1 MLKIF
6 LIYNNKM
13 STKKDKDFLKKPSE
27 ESTLQNIYNTKKA
40 LEKLSN
46 HRIKTYQSFKTNNLN
61 LDSNKNN
68 QLTYKYINY
77 QFDSQNNSSK
87 NSHLIKLVALPVDPL
102 SNIKYRHHKIPLSNT
117 NEKNF
122 VPVLQTPSKPL
133 SLEEQKKWKIPPCVN
148 MSNNPKGL
156 VIPLDIRLANDGR
169 NLREYKANKN
179 FAKFADILAL
189 TEKNVRKEI
198 DERNKIAQ
206 SIQIAAAMKKE
217 LELKEA
223 AKQARMERKS
233 FNKNNNASSVVYSLD
248 NSDFLNNNKNR
259 EESHILNNKRKRSM
273 NSEEE
278 KESIER
284 KERNELREIR
294 KKEIEYERRQELIKK
309 YEKEGRDINDKVL
322 LGQNNMI
329 NNNNVID
336 SRLYEI
342 EGGIENPFDYNED
355 VQVYDKPLFND
366 KNKLSN
372 IYKNFNSTG
381 GENTKK
387 LMGKILSQKGKLF
400 NTDLDAINSRKE
412 GPVQFEKA
420 VEKE

>member
-1 MLKIF
+1 
-6 LIYNNKM
+6 
-13 STKKDKDFLKKPSE
+13 
-27 ESTLQNIYNTKKA
+27 
-40 LEKLSN
+40 
-46 HRIKTYQSFKTNNLN
+46 
-61 LDSNKNN
+61 
-68 QLTYKYINY
+68 
-77 QFDSQNNSSK
+77 
-87 NSHLIKLVALPVDPL
+87 
-102 SNIKYRHHKIPLSNT
+102 
-117 NEKNF
+117 
-122 VPVLQTPSKPL
+122 
-133 SLEEQKKWKIPPCVN
+133 

-179 FAKFADILAL
+179 FAKFADVLAL

-217 LELKEA
+217 KELKEA

-233 FNKNNNASSVVYSLD
+233 FNTSNNMIYSL
-248 NSDFLNNNKNR
+248 NTSDILSNKK
-259 EESHILNNKRKRSM
+259 EEEIMLNNKRKRSDD
-273 NSEEE
+273 SEE
-278 KESIER
+278 KER

-294 KKEIEYERRQELIKK
+294 KKEIEYERRNELIKK
-309 YEKEGRDINDKVL
+309 YEKEGRDINDKIL

-336 SRLYEI
+336 SRLYEL

-355 VQVYDKPLFND
+355 VQVYDKPLFNG

-372 IYKNFNSTG
+372 IYKNFNSLG
-381 GENTKK
+381 GENSKK

-400 NTDLDAINSRKE
+400 NSDLDAINSRKE

-420 VEKE
+420 INKE

>member
-1 MLKIF
+1 M
-6 LIYNNKM
+6 
-13 STKKDKDFLKKPSE
+13 
-27 ESTLQNIYNTKKA
+27 QNIYNTKKA

-61 LDSNKNN
+61 VDSNKNN
-68 QLTYKYINY
+68 QLCYKYINY
-77 QFDSQNNSSK
+77 QFDSNNNNNSNK

-102 SNIKYRHHKIPLSNT
+102 SNLKYKHHKIPLSNT

-122 VPVLQTPSKPL
+122 VPVLHSAPAPL

-179 FAKFADILAL
+179 FAKFADILAM

-198 DERNKIAQ
+198 EERNKIAQ

-217 LELKEA
+217 KELKEA

-233 FNKNNNASSVVYSLD
+233 YTNKNSTNNNSSMVYSLD
-248 NSDFLNNNKNR
+248 TSD
-259 EESHILNNKRKRSM
+259 ILNNK
-273 NSEEE
+273 EEE
-278 KESIER
+278 GNYLLKNKRERSKDKEENER

-294 KKEIEYERRQELIKK
+294 KRDIEYERRLELIKQ
-309 YEKEGRDINDKVL
+309 YEKEGRDINDKIL
-322 LGQNNMI
+322 LGQNNLI

-355 VQVYDKPLFND
+355 CQVYDKPLFNG

-372 IYKNFNSTG
+372 IYKNFNSLG
-381 GENTKK
+381 GENSKK

-400 NTDLDAINSRKE
+400 NSDLEAINSRKE

-420 VEKE
+420 NKE

>member
-1 MLKIF
+1 
-6 LIYNNKM
+6 M
-13 STKKDKDFLKKPSE
+13 STKTNKDFLKKPSE
-27 ESTLQNIYNTKKA
+27 ESTLENIYNTKKA

-61 LDSNKNN
+61 LDSNKGN
-68 QLTYKYINY
+68 QLCYKYINY
-77 QFDSQNNSSK
+77 QFDSPNNVNNSSK

-122 VPVLQTPSKPL
+122 VPVLQSPSKPL

-198 DERNKIAQ
+198 EDRNKIAQ

-217 LELKEA
+217 QELKEA

-233 FNKNNNASSVVYSLD
+233 FNKNNNSSSIIYTLD
-248 NSDFLNNNKNR
+248 NSDIINKNR
-259 EESHILNNKRKRSM
+259 EDNYILNNKRKRSIS
-273 NSEEE
+273 SEEE
-278 KESIER
+278 EEEKER
-284 KERNELREIR
+284 KERNELRELR

-309 YEKEGRDINDKVL
+309 YEKRRK
-322 LGQNNMI
+322 
-329 NNNNVID
+329 
-336 SRLYEI
+336 R
-342 EGGIENPFDYNED
+342 
-355 VQVYDKPLFND
+355 
-366 KNKLSN
+366 
-372 IYKNFNSTG
+372 YK
-381 GENTKK
+381 
-387 LMGKILSQKGKLF
+387 
-400 NTDLDAINSRKE
+400 
-412 GPVQFEKA
+412 
-420 VEKE
+420 

>member
-1 MLKIF
+1 
-6 LIYNNKM
+6 M
-13 STKKDKDFLKKPSE
+13 SSKNSKDFLKKPSE
-27 ESTLQNIYNTKKA
+27 EATLQNIYNTKKA

-46 HRIKTYQSFKTNNLN
+46 HRIKTYQSFKTNSLTSE
-61 LDSNKNN
+61 SNKNN
-68 QLTYKYINY
+68 NLCYKYINY
-77 QFDSQNNSSK
+77 QFDSNNNNPNSK
-87 NSHLIKLVALPVDPL
+87 PNSHLIKLVALPVDPL
-102 SNIKYRHHKIPLSNT
+102 SNLKYRHHKIPLSNT

-122 VPVLQTPSKPL
+122 VPVLQSPPTPL

-198 DERNKIAQ
+198 EDRNKIAQ

-217 LELKEA
+217 QELKEA
-223 AKQARMERKS
+223 AKQARMERNSLNNYTISNKS
-233 FNKNNNASSVVYSLD
+233 YNNNSNMIYSLD
-248 NSDFLNNNKNR
+248 TSDILSYKKEEKNFLK
-259 EESHILNNKRKRSM
+259 NKRERSI
-273 NSEEE
+273 NEEE
-278 KESIER
+278 IKEI

-294 KKEIEYERRQELIKK
+294 KKEIEYERRIEIMKK
-309 YEKEGRDINDKVL
+309 YEKEGRDVNDKVL
-322 LGQNNMI
+322 LGQNNII

-336 SRLYEI
+336 SRLYEV
-342 EGGIENPFDYNED
+342 EGGIENPFDYEED
-355 VQVYDKPLFND
+355 CEVYDKPLFNG
-366 KNKLSN
+366 KNKISN
-372 IYKNFNSTG
+372 IYKNFNSSG
-381 GENTKK
+381 GENSKK

-400 NTDLDAINSRKE
+400 NSDLDAINSRKE

-420 VEKE
+420 RDKE

>member
-1 MLKIF
+1 M
-6 LIYNNKM
+6 
-13 STKKDKDFLKKPSE
+13 
-27 ESTLQNIYNTKKA
+27 
-40 LEKLSN
+40 
-46 HRIKTYQSFKTNNLN
+46 
-61 LDSNKNN
+61 
-68 QLTYKYINY
+68 
-77 QFDSQNNSSK
+77 
-87 NSHLIKLVALPVDPL
+87 
-102 SNIKYRHHKIPLSNT
+102 
-117 NEKNF
+117 
-122 VPVLQTPSKPL
+122 
-133 SLEEQKKWKIPPCVN
+133 
-148 MSNNPKGL
+148 
-156 VIPLDIRLANDGR
+156 
-169 NLREYKANKN
+169 
-179 FAKFADILAL
+179 

-206 SIQIAAAMKKE
+206 SIQIAAALKKE

-248 NSDFLNNNKNR
+248 NSDFLNNNNKNK
-259 EESHILNNKRKRSM
+259 EESHILNNKRKRSI

>member
-1 MLKIF
+1 
-6 LIYNNKM
+6 M

-198 DERNKIAQ
+198 DERNKIAH

-420 VEKE
+420 IEKE

>member
-1 MLKIF
+1 MSSQ
-6 LIYNNKM
+6 NK
-13 STKKDKDFLKKPSE
+13 KDFLKKPSE
-27 ESTLQNIYNTKKA
+27 ESTLQNILSTKKA

-46 HRIKTYQSFKTNNLN
+46 HRIKTYQSFKTNNLTS
-61 LDSNKNN
+61 DSNKNN
-68 QLTYKYINY
+68 QLCYKYINY
-77 QFDSQNNSSK
+77 QFDSPKSTNSK
-87 NSHLIKLVALPVDPL
+87 SHLIKLVALPVDPL

-122 VPVLQTPSKPL
+122 VPVLQSPSVPL

-198 DERNKIAQ
+198 EDRNKIAQ

-217 LELKEA
+217 QELKEA

-233 FNKNNNASSVVYSLD
+233 FQKNSNNINNNTMSLIYSLD
-248 NSDFLNNNKNR
+248 TSDILSNKNK
-259 EESHILNNKRKRSM
+259 EDNSLLNNKRKRSL

-278 KESIER
+278 KEIMER

-294 KKEIEYERRQELIKK
+294 KKEIEYERRAELIKK
-309 YEKEGRDINDKVL
+309 YEKEGRDINDKIL
-322 LGQNNMI
+322 LGQNNMV

-336 SRLYEI
+336 SRLYEL

-355 VQVYDKPLFND
+355 CEVYDKPLFNG

-372 IYKNFNSTG
+372 IYKNFNSSG
-381 GENTKK
+381 GENSKK

-400 NTDLDAINSRKE
+400 NSDLDAINSRKE

-420 VEKE
+420 IEKE

>member
-1 MLKIF
+1 
-6 LIYNNKM
+6 M

-27 ESTLQNIYNTKKA
+27 ESTLENIYNTKKA

-372 IYKNFNSTG
+372 IYKNFNSSG

>member
-1 MLKIF
+1 MTSE
-6 LIYNNKM
+6 NNKNI
-13 STKKDKDFLKKPSE
+13 LQKPSE

-61 LDSNKNN
+61 VDSNKNN
-68 QLTYKYINY
+68 QLCYKYINY
-77 QFDSQNNSSK
+77 QFDSNNNNNTNK

-102 SNIKYRHHKIPLSNT
+102 SNLKYKHHKIPLSNT

-122 VPVLQTPSKPL
+122 VPVLHSAPAPL

-179 FAKFADILAL
+179 FAKFADILAM

-198 DERNKIAQ
+198 EERNKIAQ

-217 LELKEA
+217 KELKEA

-233 FNKNNNASSVVYSLD
+233 YTNKNSTNNNSSMVYSLD
-248 NSDFLNNNKNR
+248 TSD
-259 EESHILNNKRKRSM
+259 ILNNKEEGNYLLKNKRERSKDK
-273 NSEEE
+273 EE
-278 KESIER
+278 KER

-294 KKEIEYERRQELIKK
+294 KKEIEYERRLELIKR
-309 YEKEGRDINDKVL
+309 YEKEGRDINDKIL

-336 SRLYEI
+336 SRLYEL
-342 EGGIENPFDYNED
+342 EGGIENPFNYNED
-355 VQVYDKPLFND
+355 CQVYDKPLFNG

-372 IYKNFNSTG
+372 IYKNFNSLG
-381 GENTKK
+381 GENSKK

-400 NTDLDAINSRKE
+400 NSDLEAINSRKE

-420 VEKE
+420 NKE

>member
-1 MLKIF
+1 MSSQKNKI
-6 LIYNNKM
+6 I
-13 STKKDKDFLKKPSE
+13 LKKPSE

-40 LEKLSN
+40 LEKLSS
-46 HRIKTYQSFKTNNLN
+46 HRIKTYQSFKTNNLTS
-61 LDSNKNN
+61 DSNKNN
-68 QLTYKYINY
+68 QLSYKYINY
-77 QFDSQNNSSK
+77 QFDSPTSNPK
-87 NSHLIKLVALPVDPL
+87 SHLIKLVALPVDPL
-102 SNIKYRHHKIPLSNT
+102 SNLKYRHHKIPLSNT

-122 VPVLQTPSKPL
+122 VPVLQEPSAPL

-169 NLREYKANKN
+169 NLREYRANKN
-179 FAKFADILAL
+179 FAKFADILTL

-198 DERNKIAQ
+198 EERNKIAQ

-217 LELKEA
+217 QELKEA

-233 FNKNNNASSVVYSLD
+233 FQNNYSNTSNMIYSLD
-248 NSDFLNNNKNR
+248 TSDILSNKNK
-259 EESHILNNKRKRSM
+259 EDNYLINNKRKRSL

-278 KESIER
+278 KEIMER

-294 KKEIEYERRQELIKK
+294 KKEIEYERRAELIKK
-309 YEKEGRDINDKVL
+309 YEKEGRDINDKIL

-329 NNNNVID
+329 NNNNVVD
-336 SRLYEI
+336 SRLYEL

-355 VQVYDKPLFND
+355 CEVYDKPLFNG

-372 IYKNFNSTG
+372 IYKNFNSSG
-381 GENTKK
+381 GENSKK

-400 NTDLDAINSRKE
+400 NSDLDAINSRKE

>member
-1 MLKIF
+1 MTSE
-6 LIYNNKM
+6 NNKNI
-13 STKKDKDFLKKPSE
+13 LQKPSE

-61 LDSNKNN
+61 VDSNKNN
-68 QLTYKYINY
+68 QLCYKYINY
-77 QFDSQNNSSK
+77 QFDSDNNNKNSNK

-102 SNIKYRHHKIPLSNT
+102 SNLKYKHHKIPLSNT

-122 VPVLQTPSKPL
+122 VPVLHSAPAPL

-179 FAKFADILAL
+179 FAKFADILAM

-198 DERNKIAQ
+198 EERNKIAQ

-217 LELKEA
+217 KELKEA

-233 FNKNNNASSVVYSLD
+233 YTNKNSTNNNSSMVYSLD
-248 NSDFLNNNKNR
+248 TSD
-259 EESHILNNKRKRSM
+259 ILNNK
-273 NSEEE
+273 EEE
-278 KESIER
+278 GNYLLKNKRERSKDQEEKER

-294 KKEIEYERRQELIKK
+294 KRDIEYERRLELIKQ
-309 YEKEGRDINDKVL
+309 YEKEGRDINDKIL

-336 SRLYEI
+336 SRLYEL

-355 VQVYDKPLFND
+355 CQVYDKPLFNG

-372 IYKNFNSTG
+372 IYKNFNSLG
-381 GENTKK
+381 GENSKK

-400 NTDLDAINSRKE
+400 NSDLEAINSRKE

-420 VEKE
+420 NKE

>member
-1 MLKIF
+1 MTSE
-6 LIYNNKM
+6 NNKNI
-13 STKKDKDFLKKPSE
+13 LQKPSE

-61 LDSNKNN
+61 VDSNKNN
-68 QLTYKYINY
+68 QLCYKYINY
-77 QFDSQNNSSK
+77 QFDSNNNNNSNK

-102 SNIKYRHHKIPLSNT
+102 SNLKYKHHKIPLSNT

-122 VPVLQTPSKPL
+122 VPVLHSAPAPL

-179 FAKFADILAL
+179 FAKFADILAM
-189 TEKNVRKEI
+189 TEKKVRKEI
-198 DERNKIAQ
+198 EERNKIAQ

-217 LELKEA
+217 KELKEA

-233 FNKNNNASSVVYSLD
+233 YTNKNSTNNNSSMVYSLD
-248 NSDFLNNNKNR
+248 TSD
-259 EESHILNNKRKRSM
+259 ILNNK
-273 NSEEE
+273 EEE
-278 KESIER
+278 GNYLLKNKRERSKDKEENER

-294 KKEIEYERRQELIKK
+294 KRDIEYERRLELIKQ
-309 YEKEGRDINDKVL
+309 YEKEGRDINDKIL

-336 SRLYEI
+336 SRLYEL

-355 VQVYDKPLFND
+355 CQVYDKPLFNG

-372 IYKNFNSTG
+372 IYKNFNSLG
-381 GENTKK
+381 GENSKK

-400 NTDLDAINSRKE
+400 NSDLEAINSRKE

-420 VEKE
+420 NKE

>member
-1 MLKIF
+1 MTSE
-6 LIYNNKM
+6 NNKNI
-13 STKKDKDFLKKPSE
+13 LQKPSE

-61 LDSNKNN
+61 VDSNKNN
-68 QLTYKYINY
+68 QLCYKYINY
-77 QFDSQNNSSK
+77 QFDYSNNNNNSNK

-102 SNIKYRHHKIPLSNT
+102 SNLKYKHHKIPLSNT

-122 VPVLQTPSKPL
+122 VPVLHSAPAPL

-179 FAKFADILAL
+179 FAKFADILAM

-198 DERNKIAQ
+198 EERNKIAQ

-217 LELKEA
+217 KELKEA

-233 FNKNNNASSVVYSLD
+233 YTNKNSTNNNSSMVYSLD
-248 NSDFLNNNKNR
+248 TSD
-259 EESHILNNKRKRSM
+259 ILNNK
-273 NSEEE
+273 EEE
-278 KESIER
+278 GNYLLKNKRERSKDKEEKER

-294 KKEIEYERRQELIKK
+294 KRDIEYERRLELIKQ
-309 YEKEGRDINDKVL
+309 YEKEGRDINDKIL

-336 SRLYEI
+336 SRLYEL

-355 VQVYDKPLFND
+355 CQVYDKPLFNG

-372 IYKNFNSTG
+372 IYKNFNSLG
-381 GENTKK
+381 GENSKK

-400 NTDLDAINSRKE
+400 NSDLEAINSRKE

-420 VEKE
+420 NKE

>member
-1 MLKIF
+1 
-6 LIYNNKM
+6 M

-259 EESHILNNKRKRSM
+259 EESHILNDKRKRSM

>member
-1 MLKIF
+1 
-6 LIYNNKM
+6 M
-13 STKKDKDFLKKPSE
+13 STKTNKDFLKKPSE
-27 ESTLQNIYNTKKA
+27 ESTLENIYNTKKA

-46 HRIKTYQSFKTNNLN
+46 HRIKTYQSFKTKNLN
-61 LDSNKNN
+61 LDSNKGN
-68 QLTYKYINY
+68 QLCYKYINY
-77 QFDSQNNSSK
+77 QFDSPNNVNNSSK

-122 VPVLQTPSKPL
+122 VPVLQSPSKPL

-198 DERNKIAQ
+198 EDRNKIAQ

-217 LELKEA
+217 QELKEV

-233 FNKNNNASSVVYSLD
+233 FNKNNNSSSIIYTLD
-248 NSDFLNNNKNR
+248 NSDIINKNR
-259 EESHILNNKRKRSM
+259 EDNYILNNKRKRSIS
-273 NSEEE
+273 SEEE
-278 KESIER
+278 EKER
-284 KERNELREIR
+284 KERNELRELR

-309 YEKEGRDINDKVL
+309 YENEGRDINDKIL

-336 SRLYEI
+336 SRLYEL

-372 IYKNFNSTG
+372 IYKNFNSSG

-420 VEKE
+420 IEKE

>member
-1 MLKIF
+1 MSSQKNKI
-6 LIYNNKM
+6 I
-13 STKKDKDFLKKPSE
+13 LKKPSE

-40 LEKLSN
+40 LEKLSS
-46 HRIKTYQSFKTNNLN
+46 HRIKTYQSFKTNNLTS
-61 LDSNKNN
+61 DSNKNN
-68 QLTYKYINY
+68 QLSYKYINY
-77 QFDSQNNSSK
+77 QFDSPTSNPK
-87 NSHLIKLVALPVDPL
+87 SHLIKLVALPVDPL
-102 SNIKYRHHKIPLSNT
+102 SNLKYRHHKIPLSNT

-122 VPVLQTPSKPL
+122 VPVLQEPSAPL

-179 FAKFADILAL
+179 FAKFADILTL

-198 DERNKIAQ
+198 EERNKIAQ

-217 LELKEA
+217 QELKEA

-233 FNKNNNASSVVYSLD
+233 FQNNYSNTSNMIYSLD
-248 NSDFLNNNKNR
+248 TSDILSNKNK
-259 EESHILNNKRKRSM
+259 EDNYLINNKRKRSL
-273 NSEEE
+273 NSEQE
-278 KESIER
+278 KEIMER

-294 KKEIEYERRQELIKK
+294 KKEIEYERRVELIKK
-309 YEKEGRDINDKVL
+309 Y
-322 LGQNNMI
+322 
-329 NNNNVID
+329 D
-336 SRLYEI
+336 SRLYEL

-355 VQVYDKPLFND
+355 CEVYDKPLFNG

-372 IYKNFNSTG
+372 IYKNFNSSG
-381 GENTKK
+381 GENSKK

-400 NTDLDAINSRKE
+400 NSDLDAINSRKE

>member
-1 MLKIF
+1 MTSE
-6 LIYNNKM
+6 NNKNI
-13 STKKDKDFLKKPSE
+13 LQKPSE

-46 HRIKTYQSFKTNNLN
+46 HRIKTYQSFKTNNLSV
-61 LDSNKNN
+61 DSNKNN
-68 QLTYKYINY
+68 QLCYKYINY
-77 QFDSQNNSSK
+77 QFDSNNNNNTNK

-102 SNIKYRHHKIPLSNT
+102 SNLKYKHHKIPLSNT

-122 VPVLQTPSKPL
+122 VPVLHSAPAPL

-179 FAKFADILAL
+179 FAKFADILAM

-198 DERNKIAQ
+198 EERNKIAQ

-217 LELKEA
+217 KELKEA

-233 FNKNNNASSVVYSLD
+233 YTNKNSTNNNSSMVYSLD
-248 NSDFLNNNKNR
+248 TSD
-259 EESHILNNKRKRSM
+259 ILNNK
-273 NSEEE
+273 EEE
-278 KESIER
+278 GNYLLKNKRERSKDKEEKER

-294 KKEIEYERRQELIKK
+294 KKEIEYERRLELIKR
-309 YEKEGRDINDKVL
+309 YEKEGRDINDKIL

-336 SRLYEI
+336 SRLYEL

-355 VQVYDKPLFND
+355 CQVYDKPLFNG

-372 IYKNFNSTG
+372 IYKNFNSLG
-381 GENTKK
+381 GENSKK

-400 NTDLDAINSRKE
+400 TSDLDAINSRKE

-420 VEKE
+420 KDKE

>member
-1 MLKIF
+1 
-6 LIYNNKM
+6 M
-13 STKKDKDFLKKPSE
+13 SIKKDKDFLKKPSE

-259 EESHILNNKRKRSM
+259 EESHILNNKRKRSI

>member
-1 MLKIF
+1 MSSQKKI
-6 LIYNNKM
+6 
-13 STKKDKDFLKKPSE
+13 DPLKKPSE
-27 ESTLQNIYNTKKA
+27 EVTQQNIYNTKKA

-46 HRIKTYQSFKTNNLN
+46 HRIKTYQSFKTNNLTSE
-61 LDSNKNN
+61 SNKGNK
-68 QLTYKYINY
+68 LCYKYINY
-77 QFDSQNNSSK
+77 QFDSANDNSK
-87 NSHLIKLVALPVDPL
+87 PNSHLIKLVALPVDPL
-102 SNIKYRHHKIPLSNT
+102 SNIKYRHHKIPLSNS

-122 VPVLQTPSKPL
+122 VPVLQSAPVPL

-179 FAKFADILAL
+179 FAKFADVLAL

-217 LELKEA
+217 KELKEA

-233 FNKNNNASSVVYSLD
+233 FNTSNNMIYSL
-248 NSDFLNNNKNR
+248 NTSDILSNKK
-259 EESHILNNKRKRSM
+259 EEEIMLNNKRKRSDD
-273 NSEEE
+273 SEE
-278 KESIER
+278 KER

-294 KKEIEYERRQELIKK
+294 KKEIEYERRNELIKK
-309 YEKEGRDINDKVL
+309 YEKEGRDINDKIL

-336 SRLYEI
+336 SRLYEL

-355 VQVYDKPLFND
+355 VQVYDKPLFNG

-372 IYKNFNSTG
+372 IYKNFNSLG
-381 GENTKK
+381 GENSKK

-400 NTDLDAINSRKE
+400 NSDLDAINSRKE

-420 VEKE
+420 INKE

>member
-1 MLKIF
+1 
-6 LIYNNKM
+6 M
-13 STKKDKDFLKKPSE
+13 STKTNKDFLKKPSE
-27 ESTLQNIYNTKKA
+27 ESTLENIYNTKKA

-61 LDSNKNN
+61 LDSNKGN
-68 QLTYKYINY
+68 QLCYKYINY
-77 QFDSQNNSSK
+77 QFDSPNNVNNSSK

-122 VPVLQTPSKPL
+122 VPVLQSPSKPL

-198 DERNKIAQ
+198 EDRNKIAQ

-217 LELKEA
+217 QELKEA

-233 FNKNNNASSVVYSLD
+233 FNKNNNSSSIIYTLD
-248 NSDFLNNNKNR
+248 NSDIINKNR
-259 EESHILNNKRKRSM
+259 EDNYILNNKRKRSIS
-273 NSEEE
+273 SEEE
-278 KESIER
+278 EEEKER
-284 KERNELREIR
+284 KERNELRELR

-309 YEKEGRDINDKVL
+309 YENEGRDINDKIL

-336 SRLYEI
+336 SRLYEL

-355 VQVYDKPLFND
+355 VQVYDKPLFNN

-372 IYKNFNSTG
+372 IYKNFNSSG

>member
-1 MLKIF
+1 MSSG
-6 LIYNNKM
+6 YNK
-13 STKKDKDFLKKPSE
+13 SLLKKNSE

-46 HRIKTYQSFKTNNLN
+46 HRIKTYQSFKTNSLTSE
-61 LDSNKNN
+61 SNKNN
-68 QLTYKYINY
+68 NLCYKYINY
-77 QFDSQNNSSK
+77 QFDSNNNNPNSK
-87 NSHLIKLVALPVDPL
+87 PNSHLIKLVALPVDPL
-102 SNIKYRHHKIPLSNT
+102 SNLKYRHHKIPLSNT

-122 VPVLQTPSKPL
+122 VPVLQSPPTPL

-198 DERNKIAQ
+198 EDRNKIAQ

-217 LELKEA
+217 QELKEA
-223 AKQARMERKS
+223 AKQARMERNSLNNYTNSNKS
-233 FNKNNNASSVVYSLD
+233 YNNNSNMIYSLD
-248 NSDFLNNNKNR
+248 TSDILSNKKEEKNFLK
-259 EESHILNNKRKRSM
+259 NKRERSI
-273 NSEEE
+273 NEEE
-278 KESIER
+278 IKEI

-294 KKEIEYERRQELIKK
+294 KKEIEYERRIEIMKK
-309 YEKEGRDINDKVL
+309 YEKEGRDVNDKVL
-322 LGQNNMI
+322 LGQNNII

-336 SRLYEI
+336 SRLYEV
-342 EGGIENPFDYNED
+342 EGGIENPFDYEED
-355 VQVYDKPLFND
+355 CEVYDKPLFNG
-366 KNKLSN
+366 KNKISN
-372 IYKNFNSTG
+372 IYKNFNSSG
-381 GENTKK
+381 GENSKK

-400 NTDLDAINSRKE
+400 TNDIDVLNSRKE
-412 GPVQFEKA
+412 GPVQFEKSK
-420 VEKE
+420 EKE

>member
-1 MLKIF
+1 MTSE
-6 LIYNNKM
+6 NNKNI
-13 STKKDKDFLKKPSE
+13 LQKPSE

-61 LDSNKNN
+61 VDSNKNN
-68 QLTYKYINY
+68 QLCYKYINY
-77 QFDSQNNSSK
+77 QFDSNNNNNSNK

-102 SNIKYRHHKIPLSNT
+102 SNLKYKHHKIPLSNT

-122 VPVLQTPSKPL
+122 VPVLHSAPAPL

-179 FAKFADILAL
+179 FAKFADILAM

-198 DERNKIAQ
+198 EERNKIAQ

-217 LELKEA
+217 KELKEA

-233 FNKNNNASSVVYSLD
+233 YTNKNSTNNNSSMVYSLD
-248 NSDFLNNNKNR
+248 TSD
-259 EESHILNNKRKRSM
+259 ILNNKEEGNYLLKNKRERSKDK
-273 NSEEE
+273 EE
-278 KESIER
+278 KER

-294 KKEIEYERRQELIKK
+294 KRDIEYERRLELIKQ
-309 YEKEGRDINDKVL
+309 YEKEGRDINDKIL

-336 SRLYEI
+336 SRLYEL

-355 VQVYDKPLFND
+355 CQVYDKPLFNG

-372 IYKNFNSTG
+372 IYKNFNSLG
-381 GENTKK
+381 GENSKK

-400 NTDLDAINSRKE
+400 NSDLEAINSRKE

-420 VEKE
+420 NKE

>member
-1 MLKIF
+1 MTSE
-6 LIYNNKM
+6 NNKNI
-13 STKKDKDFLKKPSE
+13 LQKPSE

-61 LDSNKNN
+61 VDSNKNN
-68 QLTYKYINY
+68 QLCYKYINY
-77 QFDSQNNSSK
+77 QFDSDNNNKNSNK

-102 SNIKYRHHKIPLSNT
+102 SNLKYKHHKIPLSNT

-122 VPVLQTPSKPL
+122 VPVLHSAPAPL

-179 FAKFADILAL
+179 FAKFADILAM

-198 DERNKIAQ
+198 EERNKIAQ

-217 LELKEA
+217 KELKEA

-233 FNKNNNASSVVYSLD
+233 YTNKNSTNNNSSMVYSLD
-248 NSDFLNNNKNR
+248 TSD
-259 EESHILNNKRKRSM
+259 ILNNKEEGNYLLKNKRERSKDQ
-273 NSEEE
+273 EE
-278 KESIER
+278 KER

-294 KKEIEYERRQELIKK
+294 KRDIEYERRLELIKQ
-309 YEKEGRDINDKVL
+309 YEKEGRDINDKIL

-336 SRLYEI
+336 SRLYEL

-355 VQVYDKPLFND
+355 CQVYDKPLFNG

-372 IYKNFNSTG
+372 IYKNFNSLG
-381 GENTKK
+381 GENSKK

-400 NTDLDAINSRKE
+400 NSDLEAINSRKE

-420 VEKE
+420 NKE

>member
-1 MLKIF
+1 MTSE
-6 LIYNNKM
+6 NNKNI
-13 STKKDKDFLKKPSE
+13 LQKPSE

-61 LDSNKNN
+61 VDSNKNN
-68 QLTYKYINY
+68 QLCYKYINY
-77 QFDSQNNSSK
+77 QFDSDNNNKNSNK

-102 SNIKYRHHKIPLSNT
+102 SNLKYKHHKIPLSNT

-122 VPVLQTPSKPL
+122 VPVLHSAPAPL

-179 FAKFADILAL
+179 FAKFADILAM

-198 DERNKIAQ
+198 EERNKIAQ

-217 LELKEA
+217 KELKEA

-233 FNKNNNASSVVYSLD
+233 YTNKNSTNNNSSMVYSLD
-248 NSDFLNNNKNR
+248 TSD
-259 EESHILNNKRKRSM
+259 ILNNK
-273 NSEEE
+273 EEE
-278 KESIER
+278 GNYLLKNKRERSKDQEEKER

-294 KKEIEYERRQELIKK
+294 KRDIEYERRLELIKQ
-309 YEKEGRDINDKVL
+309 YEKEGRDINDKIL
-322 LGQNNMI
+322 LGQNNLI

-355 VQVYDKPLFND
+355 CQVYDKPLFNG

-372 IYKNFNSTG
+372 IYKNFNSLG
-381 GENTKK
+381 GENSKK

-400 NTDLDAINSRKE
+400 NSDLEAINSRKE

-420 VEKE
+420 NKE